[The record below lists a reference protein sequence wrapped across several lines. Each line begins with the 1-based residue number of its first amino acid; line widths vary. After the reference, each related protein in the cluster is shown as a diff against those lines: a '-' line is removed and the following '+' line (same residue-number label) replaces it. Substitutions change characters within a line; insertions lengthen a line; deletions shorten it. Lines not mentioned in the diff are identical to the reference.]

1 MIRLYSDPMTALEV
15 KRGFARGTIPLTI
28 VTSETDTRGSDKT
41 VQVHFYGELAN
52 SVASEVVQ
60 GSKFL
65 FRGFIFSRPFIAR
78 RKEGAAAPFSLWELY
93 WRRPPPAS
101 KAAALFKY
109 L

>member
-28 VTSETDTRGSDKT
+28 VTSETDTRESVKT

-65 FRGFIFSRPFIAR
+65 FRGFIDVGDDGNPIIVGLTLTTLAT
-78 RKEGAAAPFSLWELY
+78 RKA
-93 WRRPPPAS
+93 
-101 KAAALFKY
+101 
-109 L
+109 